1 MSIAV
6 PNLVKKTKSKLKK
19 ITLIYKAGSFDM
31 YNCRN
36 QRKKG
41 KTDIDTSLLLIKMYT
56 YQDNEK
62 PTHHHADNDVE
73 KR

>member
-1 MSIAV
+1 
-6 PNLVKKTKSKLKK
+6 
-19 ITLIYKAGSFDM
+19 M

-62 PTHHHADNDVE
+62 PRHHHADNDVKKKINVMQVTKLE
-73 KR
+73 